1 MRPRRQRGSITVEFA
16 FALPIVLVLLAAVVE
31 WGWLLAREAALV
43 QVVREAA
50 HAGARTLQ
58 EDDPE
63 AVALLR
69 ARADL
74 QAGGF
79 DPDDA
84 SLSVS
89 TYDSGAA
96 AQQVIELS
104 LELPYEPIVGLL
116 PVPATLRSE
125 IVMRLEDQ

>member
-1 MRPRRQRGSITVEFA
+1 MSPKRHSGSITVEFA

-50 HAGARTLQ
+50 HAGARTPQ

-63 AVALLR
+63 AIALLR

-74 QAGGF
+74 QAAGF
-79 DPDDA
+79 DPDAA
-84 SLSVS
+84 SLSASVYS
-89 TYDSGAA
+89 SGTAA
-96 AQQVIELS
+96 EEVIELS

-116 PVPATLRSE
+116 PIPAQLRSE
-125 IVMRLEDQ
+125 ITMRLEDQ